1 MTLFFQALWGIFLA
15 GVVGYAYHR
24 SWRWEH
30 GGEMPEPIFEGKKPR
45 SKETVVWT
53 VPTVL
58 PIALLII
65 LVVMWATDGERGLW
79 EFRDMTMDVMM
90 LLSAYFVLLTLVL
103 PLLRRFFSAR
113 ACATMWILPCFL
125 LWPNAQILKNM
136 PLPKVTF
143 YIPSHVLELLTI
155 LWFAGFVA
163 VFGWKVATHFL
174 FRRRI
179 LRAAV
184 PVTDEVALAVWAA
197 EQQRAEYFRPVKL
210 LRSAA
215 VQAPFSMG
223 NTKRGRVTVLPER
236 TFTEEELHFI
246 FRHEICHM
254 QRSDVDTKIFLAFCT
269 AFCWYNPLVW
279 MAIRRSSSDL
289 ELSCDEQVL
298 TGLGPQERKRY
309 AQLLLN
315 TAGPSTG
322 FTTCL
327 SAAGSTMR
335 YRLRRVVTAGKRWRG
350 TVLLMVSMFL
360 CVMLFGNVAFTV
372 DRGTVSQLI
381 LEPETGDWEIQ
392 NIYYR
397 PAEEK
402 HYFKSTVPDPE
413 SLLDCLGQIQVE
425 KLGRARGLPS
435 GKGPRLILWVSV
447 PGGPSSI
454 LELSDEILRQDY
466 LRDEEEVDYVVR
478 GQVDWQRIES
488 CLEIGD
494 IAW

>member
-1 MTLFFQALWGIFLA
+1 MA

-58 PIALLII
+58 PII
-65 LVVMWATDGERGLW
+65 LVVMLVLMWMTDGERGLR
-79 EFRDMTMDVMM
+79 EFRDMTMDVMV

-125 LWPNAQILKNM
+125 LWPNGLILKDM
-136 PLPKVTF
+136 PLPRATV
-143 YIPSHVLELLTI
+143 YVPGHVLELLTI
-155 LWFAGFVA
+155 LWLVGFVV
-163 VFGWKVATHFL
+163 VFGWKVAAHLL

-179 LRAAV
+179 LHTAQ
-184 PVTDEVALAVWAA
+184 PVTDEAALAVWEA
-197 EQQRAEYFRPVKL
+197 ERQRAEYFRPVKL

-223 NTKRGRVTVLPER
+223 NSKRSRVTVLPER

-254 QRSDVDTKIFLAFCT
+254 QRSDVDTKIFLAFCA

-279 MAIRRSSSDL
+279 MAIRRASSDL

-298 TGLGPQERKRY
+298 TDLGSEERKRY
-309 AQLLLN
+309 AHLLLN
-315 TAGPSTG
+315 TAGPSAG

-335 YRLRRVVTAGKRWRG
+335 YRLRRVLSAGKRWRG

-372 DRGTVSQLI
+372 DRGTVSQLV
-381 LEPETGDWEIQ
+381 LEPAVGEWEIQ
-392 NIYYR
+392 ILYYR
-397 PAEEK
+397 PAGEEN
-402 HYFKSTVPDPE
+402 YFRATAPDPE
-413 SLLDCLGQIQVE
+413 ALLDCLRQIQVE
-425 KLGRARGLPS
+425 ELGRARGLP
-435 GKGPRLILWVSV
+435 GGDGPRLILWVGVS
-447 PGGPSSI
+447 GGPLRELGLTDAI
-454 LELSDEILRQDY
+454 LCRDY
-466 LRDEEEVDYVVR
+466 VRDEEEVDYVVCSP
-478 GQVDWQRIES
+478 VDWQEIES

-494 IAW
+494 VAW